1 MRSAECHTTA
11 ASGSSIVLTQSTPG
25 SMISNDVYCVQG
37 NTLHLMSSVMKNGQM
52 VIAVDDVLQKQ

>member
-1 MRSAECHTTA
+1 
-11 ASGSSIVLTQSTPG
+11 
-25 SMISNDVYCVQG
+25 MISNDVYCVQG